1 MEQFRCGAM
10 SRWAGHPCPSTT
22 SRATRRGLSACV
34 ECINNTFLEMMHA
47 AFTVHEVPNG
57 SAMPRPRWRVR
68 KQSHERDWLKGETT
82 VGTNLVTHFRVSL
95 RLLLRPFS
103 VGRHQ
108 FFSALC
114 SIGSYRAH
122 KYFPS
127 LPYAPLPARMCSRRV
142 PAKCPIVRDRTDM

>member
-1 MEQFRCGAM
+1 MWGNVQMGRPPM
-10 SRWAGHPCPSTT
+10 SFNYKQSNAAGIVCM
-22 SRATRRGLSACV
+22 RG
-34 ECINNTFLEMMHA
+34 MHQQYLFGDNA

-57 SAMPRPRWRVR
+57 SAMPRPRWRAR
-68 KQSHERDWLKGETT
+68 KQSHERDWLKGETR
-82 VGTNLVTHFRVSL
+82 VGTNLVTHFRISL

-103 VGRHQ
+103 VGRHP